1 MNCKNCKTIF
11 EESDDYC
18 RRCGGKVIRNRLTI
32 KSLFHHISETYFN
45 YDNKLLRTYLT
56 LFSEPEEVIVGYI
69 NGTRKKYVDVI
80 GYFALAITLSGLQL
94 FFLSKLDM
102 DMPGYYDTTTE
113 IGKRQEAFTKAIY
126 RFTTEYQALV
136 LMLYIPFYALFAKL
150 VFRKYK
156 KFNYTELLVVFLYC
170 QAHLSITSAVLIP
183 VLSISDSMSLGLLS
197 TLILPIQLIY
207 FIYALKRVYGLTA
220 RQMFFRTLV
229 FLLWMLLLFIILSI
243 ASAVIMIKSGMFDN
257 IKDAS

>member
-1 MNCKNCKTIF
+1 MNCKNCKTALH
-11 EESDDYC
+11 ESDDYC
-18 RRCGGKVIRNRLTI
+18 RNCGGKVIRNRLTI

-102 DMPGYYDTTTE
+102 EMPGYYDTTTE
-113 IGKRQEAFTKAIY
+113 MGKKQEAFTKAIY
-126 RFTTEYQALV
+126 TFTTEYQALV

-183 VLSISDSMSLGLLS
+183 LLSISDSMSLGLLS
-197 TLILPIQLIY
+197 SLILPIQFIY
-207 FIYALKRVYGLTA
+207 FIYALKRVYELST

-229 FLLWMLLLFIILSI
+229 FLLWMFLLFIVLSILS
-243 ASAVIMIKSGMFDN
+243 AVVMYKSGMFDN
-257 IKDAS
+257 LPKE

>member
-18 RRCGGKVIRNRLTI
+18 RNCGGKVIRNRLTI

-56 LFSEPEEVIVGYI
+56 LFSEPEDVIVGYI

-80 GYFALAITLSGLQL
+80 GYFALAITLSGLQIY
-94 FFLSKLDM
+94 FLSKLDM
-102 DMPGYYDTTTE
+102 DMPGYYDANTE
-113 IGKRQEAFTKAIY
+113 VGKQQEAFTKAIY
-126 RFTTEYQALV
+126 TFTTEYQALV
-136 LMLYIPFYALFAKL
+136 LMLYIPFYALLAKL

-156 KFNYTELLVVFLYC
+156 KFNYTELLVIFLYC
-170 QAHLSITSAVLIP
+170 QAHLSITSAVLVP
-183 VLSISDSMSLGLLS
+183 LFSLMDSMSLSLLGA
-197 TLILPIQLIY
+197 LIVPVQMIY
-207 FIYALKRVYGLTA
+207 FIYALKRVYGLTS

-229 FLLWMLLLFIILSI
+229 FLLWMLLLFILLTVVT
-243 ASAVIMIKSGMFDN
+243 AVIMYRMGMFDKV
-257 IKDAS
+257 KDAG

>member
-102 DMPGYYDTTTE
+102 DMPAYYDTTTE

-126 RFTTEYQALV
+126 TFTTEYQALV

>member
-126 RFTTEYQALV
+126 TFTTEYQALV

>member
-18 RRCGGKVIRNRLTI
+18 SRCGGKVIRNRLTI

-102 DMPGYYDTTTE
+102 DMPAYYDTTTE

-126 RFTTEYQALV
+126 TFTTEYQALV

-229 FLLWMLLLFIILSI
+229 FLLWMFLLFIIFSI
-243 ASAVIMIKSGMFDN
+243 LTAVIMIKSGMFD
-257 IKDAS
+257 KT

>member
-1 MNCKNCKTIF
+1 MNCKNCKTYL
-11 EESDDYC
+11 EQSDDYC
-18 RRCGGKVIRNRLTI
+18 GTCGGKVIRNRLTI

-56 LFSEPEEVIVGYI
+56 LFSEPEDVIVGYI

-102 DMPGYYDTTTE
+102 DMPRYYDTTTD
-113 IGKRQEAFTKAIY
+113 IGRKQEAFTKAIY
-126 RFTTEYQALV
+126 TFTTEYQALV

-183 VLSISDSMSLGLLS
+183 LLSISDSMSLGLLS
-197 TLILPIQLIY
+197 SLILPIQFIY
-207 FIYALKRVYGLTA
+207 FIYALKRVYGLTG

-229 FLLWMLLLFIILSI
+229 FLLWMLLLFIVLSVI
-243 ASAVIMIKSGMFDN
+243 TAVIMIKSGMFD
-257 IKDAS
+257 KAS

>member
-102 DMPGYYDTTTE
+102 DMPAYYDTTTE

-126 RFTTEYQALV
+126 TFTTEYQALV

-229 FLLWMLLLFIILSI
+229 FLLWMFLLFIIFSI
-243 ASAVIMIKSGMFDN
+243 LTAVIMIKSGMFD
-257 IKDAS
+257 KT

>member
-102 DMPGYYDTTTE
+102 DMPAYYDTTTE

>member
-1 MNCKNCKTIF
+1 MNCKNCKTYL
-11 EESDDYC
+11 EQSDDYC
-18 RRCGGKVIRNRLTI
+18 GTCGGKVIRNRLTI

-56 LFSEPEEVIVGYI
+56 LFSEPEDVIVGYI

-102 DMPGYYDTTTE
+102 DMPGYYDTTTD
-113 IGKRQEAFTKAIY
+113 IGRKQEAFTKAIY
-126 RFTTEYQALV
+126 TFTTEYQALV

-183 VLSISDSMSLGLLS
+183 LLSISDSMSLGLLS
-197 TLILPIQLIY
+197 SLILPIQFIY
-207 FIYALKRVYGLTA
+207 FIYALKRVYGLTG

-229 FLLWMLLLFIILSI
+229 FLLWMLLLFIVLSVI
-243 ASAVIMIKSGMFDN
+243 TAVIMIKSGMFD
-257 IKDAS
+257 KAS